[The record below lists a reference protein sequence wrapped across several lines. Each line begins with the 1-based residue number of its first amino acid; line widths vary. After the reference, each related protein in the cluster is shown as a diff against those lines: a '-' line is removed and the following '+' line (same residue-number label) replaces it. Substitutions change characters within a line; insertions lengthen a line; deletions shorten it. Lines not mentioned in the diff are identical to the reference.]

1 MNRYKL
7 PLIPYLAMVLGLY
20 ALESAWASFVIY
32 HGLVLAVLLGQKD
45 RPHWRSLRA
54 GWDPGLGLGAILFGL
69 TGGVTLY
76 LLAPLA
82 KVDAALLAPALDRLG
97 LHGTSWFFFVVYHA
111 LVNPWFEEVFWRGKL
126 GDESSRPVFTDALFA
141 GYHVLVL
148 VLFLDW
154 PWVVLSF
161 VILTAAGWLWRQLRA
176 RCRGLLVP
184 VISHMAADASI
195 MAVAFVLSR

>member
-1 MNRYKL
+1 MTRFLL
-7 PLIPYLAMVLGLY
+7 PLIPYVAMLVGLH
-20 ALESAWASFVIY
+20 LLRSAWISFVLY
-32 HGLVLAVLLGQKD
+32 HGLILAVMLGRDD
-45 RPHWRSLRA
+45 RSHWRSLRS
-54 GWDPGLGLGAILFGL
+54 GWHPGLGLGAVVFGL
-69 TGGVTLY
+69 AGGGLLY

-82 KVDAALLAPALDRLG
+82 DVDAALLAPALDRLG
-97 LHGTSWFFFVVYHA
+97 LHGTSWRLFVAYHA

-126 GDESSRPVFTDALFA
+126 GCDTRRPVFTDALFA

-161 VILTAAGWLWRQLRA
+161 AILTAAGWLWRQLRA

-184 VISHMAADASI
+184 VVSHMAADASI
-195 MAVAFVLSR
+195 MAVAYLLSR